1 MSQTLTELVRQTK
14 PFATE
19 DRKKSWQLLASTL
32 LLIGLWIILIL
43 ASPSAILKAP
53 LAIVLGLTLVRLFII
68 YHDFQHGAILQ
79 KSPAAKWILNSAGLL
94 LLNPPNV
101 WNRSHNYHHKFNSQ
115 ISTAS
120 IGSFPI
126 LTVKDYQ
133 SATFLQK
140 FLYQVARHWF
150 TIASGYV
157 TIFILGMCL
166 KSFLT
171 DPRRHW
177 DSLLAL
183 LIHAALIIGVTAL
196 AGPSGLVFLVLLPF
210 LTCCAAGA
218 YLFYIQHNFP
228 DMKLKNRA
236 EWDFGFAA
244 LRSSSYLEC
253 SPLMHWFTGNIGYH
267 HVHHLN
273 SRIPFYRLPEAM
285 AAVPSLQDP
294 GRTHLSFREIRRC
307 LALKVWDPTSDRML
321 SWAELRAKGASLPTS
336 ESSEGSA
343 PLNHPNN
350 GLAS

>member
-14 PFATE
+14 PYTLE
-19 DRKKSWQLLASTL
+19 DRKKSWRLLSNTL
-32 LLIGLWIILIL
+32 LLIMVWIALIL
-43 ASPSAILKAP
+43 ASPFAILKAP
-53 LAIVLGLTLVRLFII
+53 LAILLGLTLVRLFII

-79 KSPAAKWILNSAGLL
+79 KSPAASWILNSAGLL

-133 SATFLQK
+133 AASALQK
-140 FLYQVARHWF
+140 FLYQVARHWV
-150 TIASGYV
+150 TIASGYI

-183 LIHAALIIGVTAL
+183 LLHAALILGATSL
-196 AGPSGLVFLVLLPF
+196 AGPSGLVFLVLLPYF
-210 LTCCAAGA
+210 TCCAAGA
-218 YLFYIQHNFP
+218 YLFYVQHNFP
-228 DMKLKNRA
+228 EMKLKDRA

-253 SPLMHWFTGNIGYH
+253 GPLMNWFTGNIGYH

-285 AAVPSLQDP
+285 AAVPSLQNP
-294 GRTHLSFREIRRC
+294 ERTHLSFSEIRKC
-307 LALKVWDPTSDRML
+307 LALKVWDPGSEKML
-321 SWAELRAKGASLPTS
+321 TWKELKAKTPSVPCQKKLKDATPQ
-336 ESSEGSA
+336 A
-343 PLNHPNN
+343 PGNN
-350 GLAS
+350 ELAS